1 MVLSVLIAE
10 NNGTLFESAAWGAVF
25 LDAEN
30 DTDLDLYV
38 SGALDGT
45 TSFLPS
51 AFYENDGF
59 GNYTIPSSAG
69 FENDTAQSFSN
80 AIGDINNDGYPDIA
94 VLNYEPHNIFLW
106 KNITNQN
113 NNWLKVKLEGIDSN
127 RQGIGSWIE
136 ISITEISNTI
146 IPYVAKDSLVKILLM
161 NFLD

>member
-1 MVLSVLIAE
+1 MDAMSTTIGDYNNDGWLDIYVTNTLAGNVFLKNNGDGTFSNIAE

-59 GNYTIPSSAG
+59 GNYTIPL
-69 FENDTAQSFSN
+69 FCR
-80 AIGDINNDGYPDIA
+80 
-94 VLNYEPHNIFLW
+94 V
-106 KNITNQN
+106 
-113 NNWLKVKLEGIDSN
+113 
-127 RQGIGSWIE
+127 
-136 ISITEISNTI
+136 
-146 IPYVAKDSLVKILLM
+146 
-161 NFLD
+161 

>member
-1 MVLSVLIAE
+1 M
-10 NNGTLFESAAWGAVF
+10 
-25 LDAEN
+25 
-30 DTDLDLYV
+30 DLV
-38 SGALDGT
+38 IIQ
-45 TSFLPS
+45 FR
-51 AFYENDGF
+51 
-59 GNYTIPSSAG
+59 SSAG

-136 ISITEISNTI
+136 ISTNGNKQYNYTLCGEG
-146 IPYVAKDSLVKILLM
+146 
-161 NFLD
+161 FLGQNSAYEFFGLGSASSVDYIKVTWLSGQVDVIENPSYK